1 MEEMNKREYNIAD
14 FACIAGLG
22 SIATIVVLLAH
33 LRGNNSGHTGM
44 NPYAA
49 LLVFAPS
56 LAFGI
61 ANMTVNRNSW
71 RNLWTGIIPTLSG
84 GFGTAFLIYLDKANV
99 LLQYETWIR
108 RGMP

>member
-1 MEEMNKREYNIAD
+1 MEEMNKQKYIAD
-14 FACIAGLG
+14 VACIAGLG
-22 SIATIVVLLAH
+22 SIATIVALLGY

-44 NPYAA
+44 NPYVA

-56 LAFGI
+56 LAFGT
-61 ANMTVNRNSW
+61 ANMIVNRNPW
-71 RNLWTGIIPTLSG
+71 KNLWTGIIPTLSG

-99 LLQYETWIR
+99 LLEYSTWIR